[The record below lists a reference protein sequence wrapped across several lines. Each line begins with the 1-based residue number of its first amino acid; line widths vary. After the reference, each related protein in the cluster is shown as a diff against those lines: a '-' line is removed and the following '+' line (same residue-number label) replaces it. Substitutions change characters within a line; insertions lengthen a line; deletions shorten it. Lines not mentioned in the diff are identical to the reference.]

1 MKRLVLMALLALA
14 LPLASW
20 ANSSNLV
27 FSNTGG
33 KIAVGGTSIAPT
45 LNVGNSVLTSF
56 TGFSGVP
63 ITGNLGYVGF
73 STGSMV
79 SGTLGGGGVFAA
91 GGSFTIDGNGANGVP
106 NGTLFQGTFSG
117 PVNWIAIFNPHGNH
131 NKGNWTYVLTGN
143 VSGTLSNGAAAAGG
157 TLQITFDVP
166 GSKQFSKG
174 VNLRSGFTTVTVPE
188 PGTLGLLGTG
198 LVGIAGLIRRRMR
211 NSA

>member
-56 TGFSGVP
+56 TGFS
-63 ITGNLGYVGF
+63 
-73 STGSMV
+73 
-79 SGTLGGGGVFAA
+79 
-91 GGSFTIDGNGANGVP
+91 GVP